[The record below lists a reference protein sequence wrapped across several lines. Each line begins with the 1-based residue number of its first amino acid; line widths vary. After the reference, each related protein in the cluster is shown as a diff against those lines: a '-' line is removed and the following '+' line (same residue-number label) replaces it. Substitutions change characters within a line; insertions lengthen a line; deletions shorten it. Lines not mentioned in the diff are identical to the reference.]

1 MKKINQLIK
10 NYLDWSNDSKK
21 FIKIF
26 QIIFYYI
33 PAVLIPIGALVACWE
48 AGADEYMGGLVKVF
62 VIIWALVF
70 GYFSFKILWSR
81 AKDLLTEVDANK
93 YFVIPAL
100 AHYLRTYG
108 EVFGAVC
115 FTIPIF
121 LIGAQIAAIG
131 GVFEPYIFYDVPIMV
146 EIMYFLGD
154 FPIIGIFIFPLYG
167 YFILLF
173 AKLMSESLTALV
185 DIANNTSK

>member
-1 MKKINQLIK
+1 MKKINQIIK
-10 NYLDWSNDSKK
+10 NYLGWSNDSKK

-33 PAVLIPIGALVACWE
+33 PAVLMPIGALATCFGTLE
-48 AGADEYMGGLVKVF
+48 YTGAIVKVF
-62 VIIWALVF
+62 AIIWALVF

-81 AKDLLTEVDANK
+81 AKDLLTEVDTNK

-100 AHYLRTYG
+100 AHYLRTCG
-108 EVFGAVC
+108 EIFGAVC

-121 LIGAQIAAIG
+121 LIGVQIAAIG
-131 GVFEPYIFYDVPIMV
+131 GGFDPYMFYDVPIMNS
-146 EIMYFLGD
+146 LGGI
-154 FPIIGIFIFPLYG
+154 PIIGIFIFPLYG

-173 AKLMSESLTALV
+173 TKLISESLTALV

>member
-33 PAVLIPIGALVACWE
+33 PAVLMPIGALATCF
-48 AGADEYMGGLVKVF
+48 GPLLEYTGGIVKVF
-62 VIIWALVF
+62 AIIWALVF

-81 AKDLLTEVDANK
+81 AKDLLTEVDTNK

-121 LIGAQIAAIG
+121 LIGVQIAAIG
-131 GVFEPYIFYDVPIMV
+131 DGFESYYMFQDVPIMRS
-146 EIMYFLGD
+146 LGGI
-154 FPIIGIFIFPLYG
+154 PIIGIFILPLYG

-173 AKLMSESLTALV
+173 TKLISESLTALV

>member
-1 MKKINQLIK
+1 MKKINQFIK

-21 FIKIF
+21 FIKLF
-26 QIIFYYI
+26 QIIFYSI
-33 PAVLIPIGALVACWE
+33 PAVLMPIGVLATCFGSGAL
-48 AGADEYMGGLVKVF
+48 EYTGGIVKVF
-62 VIIWALVF
+62 AIIWALVF
-70 GYFSFKILWSR
+70 GYISFKILWSR
-81 AKDLLTEVDANK
+81 AKDLLTEVDTNK

-121 LIGAQIAAIG
+121 LIGVQIAAIG
-131 GVFEPYIFYDVPIMV
+131 DGFDSYMFYDVPLMNS
-146 EIMYFLGD
+146 LGS

-173 AKLMSESLTALV
+173 TKLISESLTALV